1 MNVLMLVTSDVAH
14 DSRVLREAVA
24 LAGQGHAIHIVGK
37 DVPAGWNPP
46 RGITVESVS
55 GGSGFNRPAAATA
68 SAATTVSGEAAAP
81 KASPGAAAAS
91 ALRRVA
97 RWMLLP
103 QHRQKVWRTWNTRAE
118 AAVADRKFDVV
129 HAHDFNVLRLAARL
143 ADSYDARL
151 VYDSHEWWSGRERH
165 GRPTPLERARERR
178 IEQQLVR
185 RADAV
190 LTVSDGI
197 ADRLGQWRAG
207 GERGAEVKVVRNTFP
222 SRRAAESAEGGSG
235 SGSASFAADSSTK
248 ITHVGLLLRPTG
260 VVYAG
265 RIGPERDLETLIP
278 AAAAA
283 GLDAVLM
290 GPADHEYLPRL
301 QAAAGNVRIEPA
313 RPIDE
318 VDDVLRRAGISV
330 VTLTDTCENHR
341 LALPNKVFHAVRAGI
356 PVVAADLPELRRL
369 VTQYGLGR
377 LYRPSDVASMRAAL
391 EQVAAD
397 YPRLC
402 EQVARAKADLSWER
416 DAAVLIGVYES
427 LAGQGTDPVS
437 AR

>member
-1 MNVLMLVTSDVAH
+1 MNVLMLVTTDVAH
-14 DSRVLREAVA
+14 DSRVMREAVA
-24 LAGQGHAIHIVGK
+24 LSGQGHVIHIVGK
-37 DVPAGWNPP
+37 DVPPQWNPP

-55 GGSGFNRPAAATA
+55 GGSGFKPSPAAPA
-68 SAATTVSGEAAAP
+68 SAAG
-81 KASPGAAAAS
+81 PGAGAQAGTPAGAVS
-91 ALRRVA
+91 SMPRRVV
-97 RWMLLP
+97 RWLLLP
-103 QHRQKVWRTWNTRAE
+103 QHRQRVWRTWNTRAE
-118 AAVADRKFDVV
+118 AAVGDRKFDVV

-143 ADSYDARL
+143 ADRDGARL

-165 GRPTPLERARERR
+165 GRPTPVERARERR
-178 IEQQLVR
+178 VEQQLVR

-197 ADRLGQWRAG
+197 ADRLGAWRG
-207 GERGAEVKVVRNTFP
+207 GKVEVVRNTFP
-222 SRRAAESAEGGSG
+222 SRRAAESAEGA
-235 SGSASFAADSSTK
+235 SGSASSGE
-248 ITHVGLLLRPTG
+248 ITHVSLSLRPAG

-290 GPADHEYLPRL
+290 GPADREYLPRI
-301 QAAAGNVRIEPA
+301 QAAAANVRIEPA

-341 LALPNKVFHAVRAGI
+341 LALPNKVFHAVRAGV

-369 VTQYGLGR
+369 VTRYGLGR

-402 EQVARAKADLSWER
+402 DQVARARADLSWER
-416 DAAVLIGVYES
+416 DAAVLIGVYDS
-427 LAGQGTDPVS
+427 LAGQDALPES
-437 AR
+437 SR

>member
-1 MNVLMLVTSDVAH
+1 MNVLMLVTTDVAH
-14 DSRVLREAVA
+14 DSRVMREAVA

-37 DVPAGWNPP
+37 DVPAQWIPP
-46 RGITVESVS
+46 RGITVESVT
-55 GGSGFNRPAAATA
+55 GGSGFNRPPAAAGA
-68 SAATTVSGEAAAP
+68 SAATAGAP
-81 KASPGAAAAS
+81 SAAS
-91 ALRRVA
+91 SRAGLSSSVRRVA
-97 RWMLLP
+97 RWVLLP
-103 QHRQKVWRTWNTRAE
+103 QHRQRVWRTWSANAE
-118 AAVADRKFDVV
+118 AAVGDRKFDVV

-143 ADSYDARL
+143 ADSSGAKL

-178 IEQQLVR
+178 IEQELVR

-197 ADRLGQWRAG
+197 AERLGKWRG
-207 GERGAEVKVVRNTFP
+207 GEAKVVRNTFP
-222 SRRAAESAEGGSG
+222 IRH
-235 SGSASFAADSSTK
+235 AADSAPGAGASEGSAAPMASSE
-248 ITHVGLLLRPTG
+248 ITHVSLSLRPTG

-290 GPADHEYLPRL
+290 GPADHEYLPRIE
-301 QAAAGNVRIEPA
+301 AAFSNVRIEAA

-341 LALPNKVFHAVRAGI
+341 LALPNKVFHAVRAGV

-377 LYRPSDVASMRAAL
+377 LYRPSDVASMRTAL
-391 EQVAAD
+391 EQVVND

-402 EQVARAKADLSWER
+402 EQVAQARGDLSWER
-416 DAAVLIGVYES
+416 DAAVLVGVYES
-427 LAGQGTDPVS
+427 LAGHGAVS
-437 AR
+437 VSTQ

>member
-1 MNVLMLVTSDVAH
+1 MNVLMLVTTDVAH
-14 DSRVLREAVA
+14 DSRVMREAVA

-37 DVPAGWNPP
+37 DVPPQWNPP

-55 GGSGFNRPAAATA
+55 GGSGFKSSPAAP
-68 SAATTVSGEAAAP
+68 S
-81 KASPGAAAAS
+81 AAAAAEAQPGTPANAVS
-91 ALRRVA
+91 SMPRRVA
-97 RWMLLP
+97 RWLLLP

-118 AAVADRKFDVV
+118 AAVGDRKFDVV
-129 HAHDFNVLRLAARL
+129 HAHDFNVLRLAAKL
-143 ADSYDARL
+143 ADRDGVRL

-178 IEQQLVR
+178 IERQLVQ

-197 ADRLGQWRAG
+197 ADRLGQWRREAG
-207 GERGAEVKVVRNTFP
+207 RGGKVEVVRNTFP
-222 SRRAAESAEGGSG
+222 SRRAAESAEDG
-235 SGSASFAADSSTK
+235 SGSASAGTRNSGE
-248 ITHVGLLLRPTG
+248 ITHVSLSLRPTG

-290 GPADHEYLPRL
+290 GPADREYLPRIR
-301 QAAAGNVRIEPA
+301 AAAANVRIEPA

-341 LALPNKVFHAVRAGI
+341 LALPNKVFHAVRAGV

-402 EQVARAKADLSWER
+402 EQVARARADLSWER
-416 DAAVLIGVYES
+416 DAAVLIGVYDS
-427 LAGQGTDPVS
+427 LAGQDAVS
-437 AR
+437 AGSQ